1 MVVDVVTI
9 LLEVPPSG
17 ILPHLGVVKAVAPLI
32 ARSAVA
38 SVARFVIVM
47 VRCVLWSRSRGVW
60 CWCVGVG
67 ATLETMHLWRL
78 DVSYKYI
85 D

>member
-9 LLEVPPSG
+9 LLVLPPSG

-47 VRCVLWSRSRGVW
+47 VRCVLWCDGVMVG
-60 CWCVGVG
+60 VGVG
-67 ATLETMHLWRL
+67 ANP
-78 DVSYKYI
+78 
-85 D
+85 